1 MKITRFE
8 DLKCWQEARILV
20 NMVYQAVKNDPGFQ
34 KDFRLSGQVTGAAVS
49 SMSNIAEGF
58 SRRSNR
64 EFVQFL
70 FVSKS
75 SATEVQSE
83 SYVALDQGYIS
94 KETFEKIYHQAEKVS
109 KINSG
114 FITYLLQHEQ
124 ESRKLKKPAKHYK
137 LPNPN
142 KLSEPN
148 ELDKLHKPSKPD
160 KLSKPKEP
168 KEPGKPNKLKKP
180 DQLNKLDKLE

>member
-1 MKITRFE
+1 
-8 DLKCWQEARILV
+8 
-20 NMVYQAVKNDPGFQ
+20 MVYRAVKNSPGFQ

-58 SRRSNR
+58 SRRSNK

-83 SYVALDQGYIS
+83 SYVALDQEYIS
-94 KETFEKIYHQAEKVS
+94 NETFEKIYHQAEKVS

-114 FITYLLQHEQ
+114 LITYLLQNEKKAK
-124 ESRKLKKPAKHYK
+124 ELKK
-137 LPNPN
+137 
-142 KLSEPN
+142 
-148 ELDKLHKPSKPD
+148 LD
-160 KLSKPKEP
+160 
-168 KEPGKPNKLKKP
+168 KPNKLGKRDKP
-180 DQLNKLDKLE
+180 DEPNQLSKPNQLNKLGKLD